1 MTCNAI
7 AVYLTTLLRLGLLRV
22 DCDMNARP
30 DFVIRTQDDQIL
42 LIVEAKKRIN
52 ASAEW
57 AAQMRHNLIAH
68 GALPPAPY
76 FLLALPD
83 KFFLWKQQPA
93 SQMILPDYE
102 FDAEEALRP
111 YLESLKSPLSELSE
125 TSFESI
131 VRLWLEDLVRDEV
144 LDQPQ
149 WLHASGLE
157 GRLRDAVVTSQAV

>member
-1 MTCNAI
+1 MLGS
-7 AVYLTTLLRLGLLRV
+7 VLLQA
-22 DCDMNARP
+22 DCEMNARP

-83 KFFLWKQQPA
+83 KFFLWKQQQT
-93 SQMILPDYE
+93 SQMVLPDYE
-102 FDAEEALRP
+102 FDADEALRP
-111 YLESLKSPLSELSE
+111 YLESLKSPLS
-125 TSFESI
+125 
-131 VRLWLEDLVRDEV
+131 
-144 LDQPQ
+144 
-149 WLHASGLE
+149 
-157 GRLRDAVVTSQAV
+157 